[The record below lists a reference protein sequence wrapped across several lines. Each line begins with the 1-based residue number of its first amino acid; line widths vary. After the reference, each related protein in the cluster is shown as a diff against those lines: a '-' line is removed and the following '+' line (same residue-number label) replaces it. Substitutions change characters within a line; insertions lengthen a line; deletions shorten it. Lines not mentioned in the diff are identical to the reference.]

1 MGGIL
6 MVNVTIYINL
16 PTSLWLWLL
25 HSHGIDGWPIEIDDF
40 PSERNLHL
48 WLGFS
53 MAMLNNQMV
62 SYMYIYIYIYANIK
76 GVYWWDPCYQYSSTM
91 DPMGINLPTI
101 IWDDL
106 GDRLNS
112 WVCHTVDI
120 LYMCPKTIQNKG
132 APNPFKKNMRFDQDV
147 SRI

>member
-1 MGGIL
+1 
-6 MVNVTIYINL
+6 
-16 PTSLWLWLL
+16 
-25 HSHGIDGWPIEIDDF
+25 
-40 PSERNLHL
+40 
-48 WLGFS
+48 
-53 MAMLNNQMV
+53 
-62 SYMYIYIYIYANIK
+62 
-76 GVYWWDPCYQYSSTM
+76 M

-106 GDRLNS
+106 GDRLNF